1 MPRIFFNGQAMVGGP
16 FHAKVADALVGPA
29 RTAPG
34 YRFFSID
41 VNGEKD
47 VCPGLLSD
55 AAVDSAIE
63 GELYDIT
70 LERLRDVIL
79 PGEPREL
86 ELGVIELED
95 GSACLSMLLAR
106 GEVERGVHREITHH
120 GGWRAYLATLG
131 RTA

>member
-16 FHAKVADALVGPA
+16 FHAKVADSLIGPA

-41 VNGEKD
+41 D
-47 VCPGLLSD
+47 VCPGLLAD
-55 AAVDSAIE
+55 PAVDTAIE
-63 GELYDIT
+63 GELYEIT
-70 LERLRDVIL
+70 LEHLRDVVL

-86 ELGVIELED
+86 ELGVIELDD

-120 GGWRAYLATLG
+120 GGWRAYLGSLG

>member
-1 MPRIFFNGQAMVGGP
+1 MARIFFNGQAMVGGP
-16 FHAKVADALVGPA
+16 FHAKVADALIGPA

-41 VNGEKD
+41 D
-47 VCPGLLSD
+47 VCPGLLAD
-55 AAVDSAIE
+55 PGVDTAIE
-63 GELYDIT
+63 GELYEIT
-70 LERLRDVIL
+70 LEHLRDVIL

-86 ELGVIELED
+86 ELGVIQLED

-106 GEVERGVHREITHH
+106 GELERGVHREITHH

>member
-1 MPRIFFNGQAMVGGP
+1 MARIFFNGQAMAGGP
-16 FHAKVADALVGPA
+16 FHAKVADSLIGSA

-41 VNGEKD
+41 D
-47 VCPGLLSD
+47 VCPGLLRDPATDTS
-55 AAVDSAIE
+55 IE
-63 GELYDIT
+63 GELYEIS

>member
-1 MPRIFFNGQAMVGGP
+1 MARIFFNGQAMVGGP

-41 VNGEKD
+41 D
-47 VCPGLLSD
+47 VCPGLLRD
-55 AAVDSAIE
+55 PAVDTAID
-63 GELYDIT
+63 GELYDIS
-70 LERLRDVIL
+70 LEHLRDVIL

-106 GEVERGVHREITHH
+106 GELERGVHREITHH

>member
-16 FHAKVADALVGPA
+16 FHASVADALVGPA

-41 VNGEKD
+41 D
-47 VCPGLLSD
+47 VCPGLHPD
-55 AAVDSAIE
+55 PAVDTAID

-70 LERLRDVIL
+70 LEHLRDVIL

-106 GEVERGVHREITHH
+106 GELDRGVHREITHH

>member
-1 MPRIFFNGQAMVGGP
+1 MARIFFNGQAMAGGP
-16 FHAKVADALVGPA
+16 FHAKVADALIGPA

-41 VNGEKD
+41 D
-47 VCPGLLSD
+47 VCPGLLAD
-55 AAVDSAIE
+55 PGVDTAIE
-63 GELYDIT
+63 GELYEIT
-70 LERLRDVIL
+70 LEHLRDVIL

-86 ELGVIELED
+86 ELGVIGLDD

-106 GEVERGVHREITHH
+106 GELERGVHREITHH

>member
-1 MPRIFFNGQAMVGGP
+1 MARIFFNGQAMVGGP
-16 FHAKVADALVGPA
+16 FHAKVSDALIGPA
-29 RTAPG
+29 RTASG

-41 VNGEKD
+41 D
-47 VCPGLLSD
+47 VCPGLLRD
-55 AAVDSAIE
+55 PAVDTAIE
-63 GELYDIT
+63 GELYDIS

-120 GGWRAYLATLG
+120 GGWRTYLATLG

>member
-16 FHAKVADALVGPA
+16 FHAKVADSLVGPA

-41 VNGEKD
+41 D
-47 VCPGLLSD
+47 VCPGLLAD
-55 AAVDSAIE
+55 PTVDTAIE

-70 LERLRDVIL
+70 LEHLRDVIL

-86 ELGVIELED
+86 ELGVIKLDD

-120 GGWRAYLATLG
+120 GGWRAYLGSLG